1 MAVSNENTG
10 ENTAEMTD
18 KMTLSIAKHAVAQ
31 LESGLSPLQQ
41 DLLDHPAKIRLV
53 DAPTGAGKTYA
64 FQRGLVTRNQRIL
77 FIVPTR
83 RLAQNIAG
91 GLVNDLVQHDH
102 WTVEVAEKKVAVW
115 SSDQSRQLDTE
126 GIENVRGF
134 RIRQLQALDATR
146 TEGEMIVAIPEV
158 VSHLLLARTLD
169 MGHAGMGVFDV
180 LNAFDHIVFDE
191 FHTIE
196 ARGFGLAALFAKLAP
211 HFGRAKIS
219 FLSATPVNNKPVL
232 LRLGV
237 EAEHIAEL
245 SETLVKKGRWL
256 HGNVQLTIADT
267 PSMHALIQQQMAL
280 IQQEVTAQRQVVIIY
295 NALGDLRRD
304 LIPLARQ
311 FNAAGIAAEQVL
323 VINSIDDSGGN
334 NRLQCG
340 FHVGQKR
347 NPDDFSVL
355 IATASVEIGVTF
367 RAANVMLMES
377 GFEPMNFLQR
387 YGRAARRGQD
397 GQVFV
402 RVDNDSKNRNPWLRA
417 ITSWVEQH
425 QNSTQSIQAL
435 TRVVS
440 ESVVQPSG
448 VDNAKGNNNDTH
460 YFGELAKQA
469 DYIAG
474 LYWQVLMKHPSNK
487 GYRGQHLWQHQ
498 PKSSK
503 VMYALLKAVRQL
515 ENHEDY
521 GQYCEQ
527 WLKHLY
533 GQALRYR
540 DIGKRVLVIE
550 GNGRRVH
557 VSRLWLAR
565 ETDLLQF
572 WQEDEEGNEYYPIT
586 GELDDYL
593 LDDKNRASRELD
605 TYFPHKPDVATLTAD
620 AGLVN
625 NWCRLLLDKRDMD
638 TEYALEDCPE
648 AMQAAEK
655 IVRLT
660 GLVPSDESVLSDEA
674 MVGIMG

>member
-1 MAVSNENTG
+1 MAINETFKL
-10 ENTAEMTD
+10 T
-18 KMTLSIAKHAVAQ
+18 IAKHAVAQ
-31 LESGLSPLQQ
+31 LKSGLSPLQQ
-41 DLLDHPAKIRLV
+41 DLLDHPAKIRV
-53 DAPTGAGKTYA
+53 VNAPTGAGKTYA
-64 FQRGLVTRNQRIL
+64 FQRGLVARNQRIL
-77 FIVPTR
+77 LIVPTR

-91 GLVNDLVQHDH
+91 GLVNDLVQYDG
-102 WTVEVAEKKVAVW
+102 WTAEVAEKKVAVW
-115 SSDQSRQLDTE
+115 SSDQGRQLNND
-126 GIENVRGF
+126 GVENVRGF

-158 VSHLLLARTLD
+158 LSHLLLTRTLD
-169 MGHAGMGVFDV
+169 AGHAGMGVFDA
-180 LNAFDHIVFDE
+180 LNAFDHLVFDE

-211 HFGRAKIS
+211 HFGRAKVS
-219 FLSATPVNNKPVL
+219 FLSATPVDNQPVL
-232 LRLGV
+232 LKLGV
-237 EAEHIAEL
+237 APEDIAVLNEQ
-245 SETLVKKGRWL
+245 LVGKGRPL
-256 HGNVQLTIADT
+256 HGDVRLSVVNTETMPEL
-267 PSMHALIQQQMAL
+267 MAQHMSL
-280 IQQEVTAQRQVVIIY
+280 IQQEVSLQRQVVIIY
-295 NALGDLRRD
+295 NALADLRRD
-304 LIPLARQ
+304 LAGLAQQ
-311 FNAAGIAAEQVL
+311 FKAADIAAEQVL

-334 NRLQCG
+334 YRLLNG

-367 RAANVMLMES
+367 RAANVMFMES

-402 RVDNDSKNRNPWLRA
+402 RVDKKSELRNPWLRA
-417 ITSWVEQH
+417 ITNWVKQH
-425 QNSTQSIQAL
+425 QDTVQSIQAL

-440 ESVVQPSG
+440 EGVEQPTR
-448 VDNAKGNNNDTH
+448 DDDKY

-469 DYIAG
+469 EYTAG

-503 VMYALLKAVRQL
+503 VMYSLLKAVRQL
-515 ENHEDY
+515 EKQDDY
-521 GQYCEQ
+521 AEYAKQ

-550 GNGRRVH
+550 GNGRRIH

-572 WQEDEEGNEYYPIT
+572 WQEDEEGNEYYAIT

-593 LDDKNRASRELD
+593 LDDKNRASRELE

-638 TEYALEDCPE
+638 TEYALEDCPK

-660 GLVPSDESVLSDEA
+660 GLVPSDESVLSDAA
-674 MVGIMG
+674 MTGII